1 MEKQI
6 VNFQYCFL
14 KIYKIIVSI
23 CITVFS
29 FNELLEQRAQRSNL
43 TKTCSFPLSSNDLS
57 IPFINAVNP
66 FNFWIGSTIS
76 YPKFFFCH
84 VNKMTVDNPANGV
97 VVSSNC
103 RLLIVP
109 RLFYCGFIPPFDEIK
124 LLIHE
129 IKQCRLKGYER
140 VHPYRSA
147 PTNKRCLSPNKLLL
161 LDFLRTNCGKGCE
174 IGTCQE
180 HIHSFDK
187 LNALPR

>member
-29 FNELLEQRAQRSNL
+29 FNELLEQSAQRSNL
-43 TKTCSFPLSSNDLS
+43 TKTCSFPLSWLKYSFHKRSESIQFLDWVYDLLS
-57 IPFINAVNP
+57 
-66 FNFWIGSTIS
+66 
-76 YPKFFFCH
+76 KDFFCH